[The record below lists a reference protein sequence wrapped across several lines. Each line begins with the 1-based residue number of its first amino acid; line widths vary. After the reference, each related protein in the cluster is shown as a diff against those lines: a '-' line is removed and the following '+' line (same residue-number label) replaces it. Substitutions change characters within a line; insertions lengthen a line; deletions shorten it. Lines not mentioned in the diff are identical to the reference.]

1 MNYAFKLFD
10 FKGSPIYLKYWFFVL
25 LLIVPVNMFFSIFLG
40 VLLHELAHI
49 YVAKKLNYRVG
60 SVNIDILYG
69 SAEIGYISDH
79 VDNILVSIAG
89 PISNLLLVIIGSSLN
104 YFIPLDFFETMIE
117 VNFFIFL
124 FNILPIYPL
133 DGGRIS
139 KSLFSMLFGNMRGMF
154 YNGILSFIFSIFLFI
169 YSISSGMMML
179 TIFSIFFAY
188 LSYKEIDM
196 SKS

>member
-10 FKGSPIYLKYWFFVL
+10 FKGSPIYLKYWFFIL
-25 LLIVPVNMFFSIFLG
+25 LLIVPVNMFINILIG
-40 VLLHELAHI
+40 VLLHEIAHI

-60 SVNIDILYG
+60 SITIDILYG
-69 SAEIGYISDH
+69 SAEVGHISDH
-79 VDNILVSIAG
+79 KDSILVSAAG
-89 PISNLLLVIIGSSLN
+89 PVSNLLLLLLSSILN
-104 YFIPLDFFETMIE
+104 YLVPNSFFETMIE
-117 VNFFIFL
+117 VNFFLFL

-133 DGGRIS
+133 DGGRIT
-139 KSLFSMLFGNMRGMF
+139 KSLLSMFFGNRKGMF
-154 YNGILSFIFSIFLFI
+154 YNGILSFLSSILLFI
-169 YSISSGMMML
+169 YSISSGMMMI